1 MERTLKV
8 LFLSPHTPSYGFARL
23 ARFSRV
29 RLLSFEKK
37 IRLFYSLTRPL
48 FYLIYLNA
56 RDLIPLGLVHSAVKR
71 ALEGLTPMGVGIKS
85 SPGSKRPFLIPASY
99 FALVVSGNEQKER
112 VTLPADS
119 SSACIYMKKTM
130 TPFPE
135 PRVLTHALIVSP
147 LTELTQLDRLWTKVR
162 PARRVTLPSQK
173 GNPDRWV
180 TLLAEP
186 TFSFSCERFAR
197 VRKCMKNWLAQ
208 GISDA

>member
-1 MERTLKV
+1 MRLGKDAKSTLSLASHALLRV
-8 LFLSPHTPSYGFARL
+8 CEAC
-23 ARFSRV
+23 ARFSRARV
-29 RLLSFEKK
+29 SFEKK
-37 IRLFYSLTRPL
+37 PRLFYSLTRPL

-71 ALEGLTPMGVGIKS
+71 ALEGLTQMGVGIKS
-85 SPGSKRPFLIPASY
+85 SPGSKRPFLIPVSY
-99 FALVVSGNEQKER
+99 FVLVVSGNEQNER

-119 SSACIYMKKTM
+119 SSACIYMRKTM

-135 PRVLTHALIVSP
+135 RRVLTHALIVSP
-147 LTELTQLDRLWTKVR
+147 LTELTQLDRLWTKVS

-186 TFSFSCERFAR
+186 TDL
-197 VRKCMKNWLAQ
+197 VPHMK
-208 GISDA
+208 GSPG